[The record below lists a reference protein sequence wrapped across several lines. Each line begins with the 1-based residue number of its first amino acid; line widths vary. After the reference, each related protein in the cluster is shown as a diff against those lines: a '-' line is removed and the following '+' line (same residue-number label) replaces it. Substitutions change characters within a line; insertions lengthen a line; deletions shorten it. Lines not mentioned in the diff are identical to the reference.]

1 MLISKEATGS
11 KNRRNQLYF
20 TQSCRNAIKQIL
32 VTYKSET
39 KVLIPAYI
47 GLSLEEGS
55 GILDPIKESNST
67 FDFYN
72 IDAHLDP
79 NLESLE
85 AMLTSF
91 KPSHVLVV
99 NYFGFI
105 SANRT
110 QVFELLSKYSVCII
124 EDFAHMLDSLHGTRH
139 FPQLADF
146 EVYSLHK
153 TIGAGVGGGAL
164 LCKSS
169 EFGFEET
176 ISTDSLSL
184 FAKSDLDY
192 ISKLRFRNY
201 DYLLERMK
209 SLYCDC
215 IQPFFSDGRKPI
227 SPLNFPLRLRDL
239 ETRHRL
245 YEFLVEAQIL
255 PTALYHRLVKEL
267 QLEQYSLSL
276 KVSQTILNLPTHQDV
291 ELEELDAM
299 VEKVRNFCNEH

>member
-11 KNRRNQLYF
+11 NNRRNQIHF
-20 TQSCRNAIKQIL
+20 TQSCRDAIKQIL
-32 VTYKSET
+32 ITGKSET
-39 KVLIPAYI
+39 KILIPAYI

-55 GILDPIKESNST
+55 GILDPIKESNSR
-67 FDFYN
+67 FDFYD

-85 AMLTSF
+85 AMVISF
-91 KPSHVLVV
+91 RPTHVLVV

-105 SANRT
+105 SANRA
-110 QVFELLSKYSVCII
+110 QVFELLSKHSVCII

-164 LCKSS
+164 LCKLTNDC
-169 EFGFEET
+169 FEET
-176 ISTDSLSL
+176 ISTDSLRL
-184 FAKSDLDY
+184 FAKSDLGY
-192 ISKLRFRNY
+192 ISELRLRNY
-201 DYLLERMK
+201 DYLLARMN

-239 ETRHRL
+239 ETRHKL

-267 QLEQYSLSL
+267 QSDRYSLSL
-276 KVSQTILNLPTHQDV
+276 NVSQTILNLPTHQDV
-291 ELEELDAM
+291 QLEELDVL
-299 VEKVRNFCNEH
+299 VEKVRNFCNGH